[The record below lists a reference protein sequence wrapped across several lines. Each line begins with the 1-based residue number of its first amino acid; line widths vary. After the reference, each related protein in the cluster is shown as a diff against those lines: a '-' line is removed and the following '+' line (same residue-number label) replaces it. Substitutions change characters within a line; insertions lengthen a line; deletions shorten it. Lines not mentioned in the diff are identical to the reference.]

1 MKRFLQR
8 RLPGLFA
15 LSRKT
20 TAKDVARAAG
30 VSAATVDR
38 VLNGRGGVDRDKERR
53 VIEWARKL
61 SLDRA
66 LRRRPSRALRIAVL
80 IQAPDNPFYAAVQSA
95 FAAANHAYGDF
106 NMQFFTHHFDAGR
119 RAILPRVIRDLGA
132 GYDGLILTVPQG
144 DAVADA
150 IREVSARIP
159 VVTLATDVR
168 DCGRQAYV
176 GPDDRRA
183 GRVAGDLMGRFL
195 GPRGGEVV
203 MIAGL
208 LSLIGN
214 EEREMGFRSVL
225 RERYPACR
233 VAVVLESQE
242 RAERAGELVRDAFL
256 ASPNIRGVYNVS
268 AGAPVVVA
276 ALKAL
281 GRQDVVFITHELT
294 PDRREL
300 LRQGLID
307 AIIDQNPEFEV
318 RAAIETMARLTG
330 RLEGSSSTTITPVHI
345 HMIENA

>member
-1 MKRFLQR
+1 M
-8 RLPGLFA
+8 G
-15 LSRKT
+15 RKT
-20 TAKDVARAAG
+20 TAKDVAKAAD
-30 VSAATVDR
+30 VSASTVDR
-38 VLNGRGGVDRDKERR
+38 VLNGRGGVDPDKERR
-53 VIEWARKL
+53 VVEWARKL
-61 SLDRA
+61 KLDRA
-66 LRRRPSRALRIAVL
+66 LRHRPVRALRIAVL
-80 IQAPDNPFYAAVQSA
+80 IQPPENPFYAAVQDA
-95 FAAANHAYGDF
+95 FAAANRAYGDF
-106 NMQFFTHHFDAGR
+106 NMQFLVRHFDAGR
-119 RAILPRVIRDLGA
+119 PSILPRLVRDLGDRH
-132 GYDGLILTVPQG
+132 DGLILTVPQS
-144 DAVADA
+144 DALADA
-150 IREVSARIP
+150 IREVAARIP

-168 DCGRQAYV
+168 DCGRHAYV

-195 GPRGGEVV
+195 APAGGDVV

-225 RERYPACR
+225 RERYPECR

-242 RAERAGELVRDAFL
+242 RAERAGELVRDAL
-256 ASPNIRGVYNVS
+256 NANPDIRGVYSVS
-268 AGAPVVVA
+268 AGAPVVVD

-281 GRQDVVFITHELT
+281 GREDVVFITHELT

-330 RLEGSSSTTITPVHI
+330 RLEGPSSTTITPVHI

>member
-1 MKRFLQR
+1 M
-8 RLPGLFA
+8 G
-15 LSRKT
+15 RKT
-20 TAKDVARAAG
+20 TAKDVAKAAG
-30 VSAATVDR
+30 VSASTVDR
-38 VLNGRGGVDRDKERR
+38 VLNGRGGVDPDKERR
-53 VIEWARKL
+53 VVEWARKL
-61 SLDRA
+61 KLDRA
-66 LRRRPSRALRIAVL
+66 LRHRPVRALRIAVL
-80 IQAPDNPFYAAVQSA
+80 IQPPENPFYAAVQDA
-95 FAAANHAYGDF
+95 FAAANRAYGDF
-106 NMQFFTHHFDAGR
+106 NMQFLVRHFDAGR
-119 RAILPRVIRDLGA
+119 PSILPRLVRDLGDRH
-132 GYDGLILTVPQG
+132 DGLILTVPQS
-144 DAVADA
+144 DALADA
-150 IREVSARIP
+150 IREVAARIP

-168 DCGRQAYV
+168 DCGRHAYV

-183 GRVAGDLMGRFL
+183 GRVSGDLMGRFL
-195 GPRGGEVV
+195 APAGGDVV

-225 RERYPACR
+225 RERYPECR

-242 RAERAGELVRDAFL
+242 RAERAGELVRDAL
-256 ASPNIRGVYNVS
+256 NANPDIRGVYSVS
-268 AGAPVVVA
+268 AGAPVVVD

-281 GRQDVVFITHELT
+281 GREDVVFITHELT

-330 RLEGSSSTTITPVHI
+330 RLEGPSSTTITPVHI

>member
-1 MKRFLQR
+1 M
-8 RLPGLFA
+8 G
-15 LSRKT
+15 RKT

-30 VSAATVDR
+30 VSASTVDR
-38 VLNGRGGVDRDKERR
+38 VLNGRGGVDPDKERR
-53 VIEWARKL
+53 VVEWARKL
-61 SLDRA
+61 KLDRA
-66 LRRRPSRALRIAVL
+66 LKHRSARTLRIAVL
-80 IQAPDNPFYAAVQSA
+80 IQAPDNPFYAEVQNA
-95 FAAANHAYGDF
+95 FAAANRAYGEF
-106 NMQFFTHHFDAGR
+106 NIQFLLHHFDAGR
-119 RAILPRVIRDLGA
+119 PSILPRTVRDLGE
-132 GYDGLILTVPQG
+132 GLDGLILTVPQS
-144 DAVADA
+144 DAVAEA
-150 IREVSARIP
+150 IREVSARVP

-168 DCGRQAYV
+168 DCGRHAYV

-183 GRVAGDLMGRFL
+183 GRVAGNLMGRFL
-195 GPRGGEVV
+195 APSGGDIV

-225 RERYPACR
+225 RERYPECR

-242 RAERAGELVRDAFL
+242 RAERAGELVRDALL
-256 ASPNIRGVYNVS
+256 ANPNIRGVYSVS

-281 GRQDVVFITHELT
+281 GREDVVFITHELT

-330 RLEGSSSTTITPVHI
+330 RLDGPSSTTITPVHI

>member
-1 MKRFLQR
+1 M
-8 RLPGLFA
+8 G
-15 LSRKT
+15 RKT
-20 TAKDVARAAG
+20 TAKDVAKAAG
-30 VSAATVDR
+30 VSASTVDR
-38 VLNGRGGVDRDKERR
+38 VLNGRGGVDPDKERR
-53 VIEWARKL
+53 VVEWARKL
-61 SLDRA
+61 KLDRA
-66 LRRRPSRALRIAVL
+66 LRHRPVRALRIVVL
-80 IQAPDNPFYAAVQSA
+80 IQPPENPFYAAVQDA
-95 FAAANHAYGDF
+95 FAAANRAYGDF
-106 NMQFFTHHFDAGR
+106 NMQFLVRHFDAGR
-119 RAILPRVIRDLGA
+119 PSILPRLVRDLGDRH
-132 GYDGLILTVPQG
+132 DGLILTVPQS
-144 DAVADA
+144 DALADA
-150 IREVSARIP
+150 IREVAARIP

-168 DCGRQAYV
+168 DCGRHAYV

-183 GRVAGDLMGRFL
+183 GRVSGDLMGRFL
-195 GPRGGEVV
+195 APAGGDVV

-225 RERYPACR
+225 RERYPECR

-242 RAERAGELVRDAFL
+242 RAERAGELVRDAL
-256 ASPNIRGVYNVS
+256 IANPDIRGVYSVS
-268 AGAPVVVA
+268 AGAPVVVD

-281 GRQDVVFITHELT
+281 GREDVVFITHELT

-330 RLEGSSSTTITPVHI
+330 RLEGPSSTTITPVHI

>member
-1 MKRFLQR
+1 MV
-8 RLPGLFA
+8 
-15 LSRKT
+15 RKT

-30 VSAATVDR
+30 VSASTVDR

-53 VIEWARKL
+53 VVEWARKL
-61 SLDRA
+61 NLDRA
-66 LRRRPSRALRIAVL
+66 LRHRSSRTLRIAVL
-80 IQAPDNPFYAAVQSA
+80 IQAPDNPFYAEVQSA
-95 FAAANHAYGDF
+95 FAAANRAYGDF
-106 NMQFFTHHFDAGR
+106 AMRFFVHYFDAGR
-119 RAILPRVIRDLGA
+119 PAPLPQTIRDLGT
-132 GYDGLILTVPQG
+132 GHDGLILTVPHS
-144 DAVADA
+144 DAVANA
-150 IREVSARIP
+150 IREVSATIP

-168 DCGRQAYV
+168 ACGRQAYV

-195 GPRGGEVV
+195 APLGGDIV

-225 RERYPACR
+225 RERYPECR

-242 RAERAGELVRDAFL
+242 RAERAGELVRDALL
-256 ASPNIRGVYNVS
+256 ANPNIRGVYSVS

-281 GRQDVVFITHELT
+281 GREDVVFITHELT

-300 LRQGLID
+300 LRQSLID

-318 RAAIETMARLTG
+318 RAAVETMARLSG
-330 RLEGSSSTTITPVHI
+330 RLEGPTSTTITPVHI

>member
-1 MKRFLQR
+1 M
-8 RLPGLFA
+8 A
-15 LSRKT
+15 RKT
-20 TAKDVARAAG
+20 TAKDVALAAG
-30 VSAATVDR
+30 VSASTVDR
-38 VLNGRGGVDRDKERR
+38 VLNGRGGVDPDKEKR

-61 SLDRA
+61 KLDRA
-66 LRRRPSRALRIAVL
+66 LRHRIARTLRVAVL
-80 IQAPDNPFYAAVQSA
+80 IQSPANPFYAEVQNA
-95 FAAANHAYGDF
+95 FAAANRAYSDF
-106 NMQFFTHHFDAGR
+106 NMQFLVHHFDPR
-119 RAILPRVIRDLGA
+119 RPALIARTIRELGSRR
-132 GYDGLILTVPQG
+132 DGLIVTSPHS

-150 IREVSARIP
+150 IGAVSVAIP
-159 VVTLATDVR
+159 VITLATDIR
-168 DCGRQAYV
+168 DSGRQAYV

-195 GPRGGEVV
+195 APEGGDIV

-225 RERYPACR
+225 RERYPECR

-242 RAERAGELVRDAFL
+242 QSERAGELVREAL
-256 ASPNIRGVYNVS
+256 LQNPGIKGVYNVS
-268 AGAPVVVA
+268 AGAPPVVA

-281 GRQDVVFITHELT
+281 HREDVVFITHELT

-318 RAAIETMARLTG
+318 RAAIETMARLVG
-330 RLEGSSSTTITPVHI
+330 RLDGPSSNTIAPVHI

>member
-1 MKRFLQR
+1 M
-8 RLPGLFA
+8 G
-15 LSRKT
+15 RKT
-20 TAKDVARAAG
+20 TAKDVAKAAG
-30 VSAATVDR
+30 VSASTVDR
-38 VLNGRGGVDRDKERR
+38 VLNGRGGVDPDKERR
-53 VIEWARKL
+53 VVEWARKL
-61 SLDRA
+61 KLDRA
-66 LRRRPSRALRIAVL
+66 LRHRPVRALRIAVL
-80 IQAPDNPFYAAVQSA
+80 IQPPENPFYAAVQDA
-95 FAAANHAYGDF
+95 FAAANRAYGDF
-106 NMQFFTHHFDAGR
+106 NMQFLVRHFDAGR
-119 RAILPRVIRDLGA
+119 PSILPRLVRDLGDRH
-132 GYDGLILTVPQG
+132 DGLILTVPQS
-144 DAVADA
+144 DALADA
-150 IREVSARIP
+150 IREVAARIP

-168 DCGRQAYV
+168 DCGRHAYV

-195 GPRGGEVV
+195 APAGGDVV

-225 RERYPACR
+225 RERYPECR

-242 RAERAGELVRDAFL
+242 RAERAGELVRDAL
-256 ASPNIRGVYNVS
+256 NANPDIRGVYSVS
-268 AGAPVVVA
+268 AGAPVVVD

-281 GRQDVVFITHELT
+281 GREDVVFITHELT

-330 RLEGSSSTTITPVHI
+330 RLEGPSSTTITPVHI

>member
-1 MKRFLQR
+1 M
-8 RLPGLFA
+8 G
-15 LSRKT
+15 RKT
-20 TAKDVARAAG
+20 TARDVAKAAG
-30 VSAATVDR
+30 VSASTVDR
-38 VLNGRGGVDRDKERR
+38 VLNGRGGVDPDKERR
-53 VIEWARKL
+53 VVEWARKL
-61 SLDRA
+61 KLDRA
-66 LRRRPSRALRIAVL
+66 LRHRPVRALRIAVL
-80 IQAPDNPFYAAVQSA
+80 IQPPENPFYAAVQDA
-95 FAAANHAYGDF
+95 FAAANRAYGDF
-106 NMQFFTHHFDAGR
+106 NMQFLVRHFDAGR
-119 RAILPRVIRDLGA
+119 PSILPRLVRDLGDRH
-132 GYDGLILTVPQG
+132 DGLILTVPQS
-144 DAVADA
+144 DALADA
-150 IREVSARIP
+150 IREVAARIP

-168 DCGRQAYV
+168 DCGRHAYV

-195 GPRGGEVV
+195 APAGGDVV

-225 RERYPACR
+225 RERYPECR

-242 RAERAGELVRDAFL
+242 RAERAGELVRDAL
-256 ASPNIRGVYNVS
+256 NANPDIRGVYSVS
-268 AGAPVVVA
+268 AGAPVVVD

-281 GRQDVVFITHELT
+281 GREDVVFITHELT

-330 RLEGSSSTTITPVHI
+330 RLEGPSSTTITPVHI

>member
-1 MKRFLQR
+1 MT
-8 RLPGLFA
+8 
-15 LSRKT
+15 RKT

-30 VSAATVDR
+30 VSASTVDR
-38 VLNGRGGVDRDKERR
+38 VLNGRGGVDREKERR

-61 SLDRA
+61 NLDRA
-66 LRRRPSRALRIAVL
+66 LKHRSARTLRIAVL
-80 IQAPDNPFYAAVQSA
+80 IQAPDNPFYAEVQNG
-95 FAAANHAYGDF
+95 FAAANRAYGDL
-106 NMQFFTHHFDAGR
+106 NMQFFVHHFDAER
-119 RAILPRVIRDLGA
+119 PSLLPRGIRDLGA
-132 GYDGLILTVPQG
+132 RHDGLILTVPQS
-144 DAVADA
+144 DAIAEAIRAVA
-150 IREVSARIP
+150 ARIP

-168 DCGRQAYV
+168 DCGRHAYV

-195 GPRGGEVV
+195 GPAGGEVV

-214 EEREMGFRSVL
+214 EEREMGFRSAL
-225 RERYPACR
+225 RERYPRCR
-233 VAVVLESQE
+233 VAVVLESRE
-242 RAERAGELVRDAFL
+242 RAERAGELVRDAL
-256 ASPNIRGVYNVS
+256 IANPDIRGVYNVS

-300 LRQGLID
+300 LRQGRID

-318 RAAIETMARLTG
+318 RAAVETMARLAG
-330 RLEGSSSTTITPVHI
+330 RLEGPSSTTITPVHI